1 MLQWAT
7 GNVGRNAVEGIVSHP
22 DLDLVGARVY
32 SDDKVGRDVG
42 DLCGLG
48 PLGVTAVGSLE
59 EVVALAPDCV
69 VYAPMLADDGDVRAL
84 LRAGI
89 DVVSPLGWFHLG
101 DTPAIAA
108 TQAAA
113 LEGGATLHGT
123 GIHPGG
129 ITEQLPLVLSGFCR
143 DIRHVRAEE
152 FSDLRTYATE
162 FVVRDIMMFGR
173 TPDEAAGS
181 PMVDLLGA
189 GFGQSVRLVAQGL
202 GWELDPELATHHE
215 MAVAT
220 EPIDTPVGV
229 IEAGTVA
236 AQRFRWEGTV
246 GGVTRVSARVN
257 WFMGEEHLDPPWS
270 FGAEG
275 ERFEVELDAV
285 PPLHVVFHGF
295 QPAELDT
302 DLTRNEGI
310 VATAMHCVNSVPAV
324 VAAPPG
330 IATYLD
336 LPLMPGR
343 GARAV

>member
-1 MLQWAT
+1 M
-7 GNVGRNAVEGIVSHP
+7 
-22 DLDLVGARVY
+22 
-32 SDDKVGRDVG
+32 
-42 DLCGLG
+42 
-48 PLGVTAVGSLE
+48 
-59 EVVALAPDCV
+59 PDCV
-69 VYAPMLADDGDVRAL
+69 VYAAMLADDGDVRAP
-84 LRAGI
+84 AGR
-89 DVVSPLGWFHLG
+89 DRRGVAARLVPPR

-113 LEGGATLHGT
+113 QGGATLHGT

-202 GWELDPELATHHE
+202 GWELIEPTHHE

-229 IEAGTVA
+229 LEAGTVA
-236 AQRFRWEGTV
+236 AQWFRWRAPSGCDPVRAHGST
-246 GGVTRVSARVN
+246 GSWGRSTSTRRGRSGRRASGSRSSSTRCRRSTSCST
-257 WFMGEEHLDPPWS
+257 GSSRPSSTPTS
-270 FGAEG
+270 
-275 ERFEVELDAV
+275 
-285 PPLHVVFHGF
+285 
-295 QPAELDT
+295 PA
-302 DLTRNEGI
+302 TRGSSRQRRC
-310 VATAMHCVNSVPAV
+310 TA
-324 VAAPPG
+324 
-330 IATYLD
+330 
-336 LPLMPGR
+336 
-343 GARAV
+343 